1 MICSDVVLLI
11 QHQWH
16 RPEHHSELAVTDLPV
31 SVLVHSSDHPLYLR
45 WFYLQCKGDMDC
57 VLHGLCID

>member
-31 SVLVHSSDHPLYLR
+31 TVLVHSRYHLLYLC
-45 WFYLQCKGDMDC
+45 QGDLAGNVAKDK
-57 VLHGLCID
+57 L